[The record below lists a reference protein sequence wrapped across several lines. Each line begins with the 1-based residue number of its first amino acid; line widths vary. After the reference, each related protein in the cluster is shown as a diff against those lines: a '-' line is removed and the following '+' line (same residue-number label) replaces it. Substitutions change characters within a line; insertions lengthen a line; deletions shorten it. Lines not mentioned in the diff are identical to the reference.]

1 MPAAF
6 VNNVSPFSACG
17 SWLAFTMGTVLIE
30 TCIRWKLWV
39 QNTIC
44 QMQTFVWGTTKWE
57 MREYRQSYAF
67 VTACLNTFKTVWWLD
82 GERQRVLM
90 WSFCCIYNTEDVNLK
105 KSLELRFL
113 ISVSVWGMIP
123 HPPTHPPKRVIF
135 PSDIFSMQTCHDIF
149 TSQTAA
155 WIWFFHWNKTLNVS
169 FGTQKENPGI
179 KNENVMSL
187 KLGHFIF
194 FFSFLQLLKSYQ
206 FTEIYM
212 PVKEKMPVSFFFYHF
227 YSFRKEMETA
237 VALYP
242 MTHTKAT
249 M

>member
-17 SWLAFTMGTVLIE
+17 SWLVFTMGTVLIE
-30 TCIRWKLWV
+30 TCIRWKLSV

-44 QMQTFVWGTTKWE
+44 QVQTFVWGTTKWE
-57 MREYRQSYAF
+57 MWEYRQSYAF
-67 VTACLNTFKTVWWLD
+67 VTACLNALKTVWWLD

-105 KSLELRFL
+105 KCLELRIL
-113 ISVSVWGMIP
+113 NQCSTVGDNP
-123 HPPTHPPKRVIF
+123 PPTHPPKRVIF
-135 PSDIFSMQTCHDIF
+135 PSDIFSMQSCYDIF

-155 WIWFFHWNKTLNVS
+155 WIWFFQWNKTINVS

-187 KLGHFIF
+187 KLGHLF
-194 FFSFLQLLKSYQ
+194 FFSLPVVAQVLTVFWNIYVSQREKACFFLLLP
-206 FTEIYM
+206 F
-212 PVKEKMPVSFFFYHF
+212 
-227 YSFRKEMETA
+227 
-237 VALYP
+237 L
-242 MTHTKAT
+242 
-249 M
+249 